1 MLRVGRKDNTVSG
14 PTEVDYLEL
23 SSLVVSCDTNFYS
36 KAPKEMQ
43 STSIEWTSADKGQPA
58 LQLKGFKD
66 EESLS
71 SPPDNYSLIIRE
83 KNVDNERILK
93 YIDPTDVFKV
103 DSDISSLH
111 RKSVEKKTDPG
122 DADKKFVQL
131 YNFD

>member
-14 PTEVDYLEL
+14 ATEVDYLEL

-43 STSIEWTSADKGQPA
+43 STSIEWTSAEKGQPA

-83 KNVDNERILK
+83 KNVD
-93 YIDPTDVFKV
+93 D
-103 DSDISSLH
+103 
-111 RKSVEKKTDPG
+111 
-122 DADKKFVQL
+122 
-131 YNFD
+131 